1 MTHRTTATSRQYMKV
16 RHLSER
22 SAFPVSTDTYCIQ
35 RAASTE
41 RSSVE
46 WGKGRRSPPALAP
59 ASDSR
64 RALSTCMWSLPAE
77 SFHSKLTSLGGR
89 AYPSCKSAPYS
100 CCPVQ
105 RPNLPDHVVG
115 TCPSQYSPRYVRA
128 PAHRGLASI
137 VVTEAVPLSFARS
150 RACLSDQC
158 TEETPHPHP
167 CPADSP
173 KPCPSRLRRG
183 AVRTRKYLLPSRDL
197 LPVITPVPA
206 RRRYIPCISSRPSPA
221 RNVESW
227 TASTGSARSCGQT
240 RMPRSM
246 TIVPARRL
254 YRLRH
259 LCRPRSFCQL
269 AIASMDGSRLRSRC
283 PHARRAHRILA
294 VAVAESNLFAFP
306 CFPACLAVRGRVV
319 THPTLPAL
327 LDSHYDPP
335 SRRRWGSILRCASFV
350 LLAWPGSVSRGERI
364 MRRRAEV
371 QSSLT
376 AVVGGLLVAWPFPPI
391 HLALPDSLPDWPA
404 VSPPAPPSWRTRAP
418 WSTPTMM
425 SAVRIHKV
433 LAHVGSVL
441 HGLRV
446 STCC

>member
-1 MTHRTTATSRQYMKV
+1 MASLYSSRVSATSPRPPSYDPWALIMTHRTTATSRQYMKV

-115 TCPSQYSPRYVRA
+115 TCPSQYSPRSVRA
-128 PAHRGLASI
+128 RAHRGLASI
-137 VVTEAVPLSFARS
+137 VATEAVPLSFARS
-150 RACLSDQC
+150 RACLSDQY
-158 TEETPHPHP
+158 TEETPHRHP

-183 AVRTRKYLLPSRDL
+183 AVRTRKYLLLSRDV

-206 RRRYIPCISSRPSPA
+206 RRRPTPLVPLYILPAQPGPQRGVVDSVHGRRSVLWVDTHATLNDDRPRAETLPSSLSVPPGKLLSVGYRKHGRFAFAFSVSESSCPA
-221 RNVESW
+221 RPQN
-227 TASTGSARSCGQT
+227 T
-240 RMPRSM
+240 
-246 TIVPARRL
+246 
-254 YRLRH
+254 
-259 LCRPRSFCQL
+259 
-269 AIASMDGSRLRSRC
+269 
-283 PHARRAHRILA
+283 
-294 VAVAESNLFAFP
+294 
-306 CFPACLAVRGRVV
+306 RGRG
-319 THPTLPAL
+319 
-327 LDSHYDPP
+327 
-335 SRRRWGSILRCASFV
+335 RRV
-350 LLAWPGSVSRGERI
+350 
-364 MRRRAEV
+364 
-371 QSSLT
+371 
-376 AVVGGLLVAWPFPPI
+376 
-391 HLALPDSLPDWPA
+391 
-404 VSPPAPPSWRTRAP
+404 
-418 WSTPTMM
+418 
-425 SAVRIHKV
+425 
-433 LAHVGSVL
+433 
-441 HGLRV
+441 
-446 STCC
+446 